1 MILDS
6 LTAAQCA
13 EEAERLAEDKARLSE
28 TVALRY
34 RAYQGAPD
42 NVAYCSYLG
51 RDLAQSGRVKEGLA
65 FLKRACEL
73 APDDRWVLSNYLW
86 YLHYLPHLSSS
97 LAAQG
102 YRDLAQRFMPADIP
116 AVEQSVRPDP
126 AKRLRIGYISPDF
139 YGHATAGTFEP
150 VLDGHDRAVVE
161 VFGYGNVAQPDE
173 VTRRFRQKFDTYRSV
188 RGLEPAAVAQRIADD
203 QIDILVAM
211 GGHCAD
217 NCLQVLAYR
226 PAPLQVDYGAINTT
240 GLVQIDY
247 RLTDL
252 TLDPERW
259 HADYG
264 EESICLPDGVISYRP
279 PQHSPLVSALPAREN
294 GFVTFGSFNNNMK
307 VNPFVISLWAEILKA
322 CPGTHLLLRFMAAD
336 DPRVRDYYVNQFAQQ
351 GVSSDRLTFYG
362 SLSHFQLLQV
372 MEQVDIGLDTYPY
385 NGCIT
390 TLESLWM
397 GVPMVTLSG
406 QWYVSRVGRSLLTR
420 LGLEIFAANDA
431 QEYVAKACAFAG
443 QLDELAEMRP
453 NLRPLMVK
461 SPLCDP
467 KRLARQLEAAY
478 REMWHRWCRGRGVTV
493 DSVPKS
499 SGCAVE
505 PVIEPESSP
514 SPSPSTGPPEPQEGD
529 PPADTAPDL
538 ATCIAQAE
546 RCSRDMARQT
556 ETIAWGEKAL
566 RFDPENREVRKW
578 IAIARLWTGQT
589 EQALQALESLI
600 LDPAQRIAL
609 EPMLLW
615 WKHYLPHQPAE
626 LARRYRRWAALAFG
640 ASGTNRPLANSPI
653 VDRRLRIG
661 YLSGDF
667 RAHSVAYTFQAAFAA
682 HDRAKVEVYGYG
694 NVKCPD
700 AVTEEIA
707 RHCDVYHSVYAL
719 SDRELEQVIRK
730 DRIDLLVTMGGH
742 TAHNRLAVCARR
754 PAPILVDYGSIDTLG
769 MSQITYRITDA
780 VLNPDADSGHYGEQ
794 CMRLPGGMVCY
805 TPPPHAPLIGVHPA
819 VRRGYCA
826 FGCFNNNAKMSPE
839 VIALW
844 AQILKGC
851 PESRL
856 ILKFQT
862 GLDPGAKSFYLAQFD
877 RQGVASD
884 RIDIYGH
891 FPSQFDHLRLFS
903 QVDIALDP
911 YPYNGSVTT
920 LESLWMGVPVL
931 SLVGRTYVS
940 RVGETLLSRLGLED
954 WLAHDAEE
962 YVAKALSYAGDAEG
976 LAALRRTLRQRMMRS
991 TLCDAPRFAR
1001 ELESAYRE
1009 MWRSWCLAPRT

>member
-6 LTAAQCA
+6 LTAARCA
-13 EEAERLAEDKARLSE
+13 EEAERLAEDKARLTE

-34 RAYQGAPD
+34 RAYQGDPD

-51 RDLAQSGRVKEGLA
+51 RDLAQSGRVEEGLA

-102 YRDLAQRFMPADIP
+102 YRELAQRFMPADTP
-116 AVEQSVRPDP
+116 SVEQSVRPDP
-126 AKRLRIGYISPDF
+126 AKRLRIAYLSPDF
-139 YGHATAGTFEP
+139 YGHSTAGTFEP

-161 VFGYGNVAQPDE
+161 LFGYGNVAHPDE

-188 RGLEPAAVAQRIADD
+188 RGQEPTAVAQRIADD
-203 QIDILVAM
+203 QIDILVAL

-226 PAPLQVDYGAINTT
+226 PAPIQVDYGAINTT

-259 HADYG
+259 HADYV
-264 EESICLPDGVISYRP
+264 EESICLPDGATSYRP
-279 PQHSPLVSALPAREN
+279 PRHSPLVSALPAREN

-307 VNPFVISLWAEILKA
+307 INSFVISLWAQILKA

-336 DPRVRDYYVNQFAQQ
+336 DPRVRDYYVKQFAQQ

-372 MEQVDIGLDTYPY
+372 MEQVDIGLDAYPY

-406 QWYVSRVGRSLLTR
+406 PWNVSRMGRSLLTR
-420 LGLEIFAANDA
+420 LGLEIFAASDA
-431 QEYVAKACAFAG
+431 QEYVVKACAFAG
-443 QLDELAEMRP
+443 QLDELAELRP

-478 REMWHRWCRGRGVTV
+478 QEMWRRWCRGRGVTV
-493 DSVPKS
+493 DSVPVS
-499 SGCAVE
+499 SECAVE
-505 PVIEPESSP
+505 PVTEPQTSP
-514 SPSPSTGPPEPQEGD
+514 SPLPSTGPPEPKAD

-566 RFDPENREVRKW
+566 RLDPENREVRKW

-589 EQALQALESLI
+589 EGALQDLESLI
-600 LDPAQRIAL
+600 LDQAQRIAL

-626 LARRYRRWAALAFG
+626 LAERYRRWAALAFP
-640 ASGTNRPLANSPI
+640 ASQTSRPFANSPI

-682 HDRAKVEVYGYG
+682 HDRAQVEVYGYG
-694 NVKCPD
+694 SVKRPD

-719 SDRELEQVIRK
+719 SDSELEQTIRK

-769 MSQITYRITDA
+769 MSQIAYRLTDA
-780 VLNPDADSGHYGEQ
+780 ILDPDTLSGHYMEQ
-794 CMRLPGGMVCY
+794 CMRLPGGLACFS
-805 TPPPHAPLIGVHPA
+805 PPLDAPLVGTLPA
-819 VRRGYCA
+819 ARRGYCT
-826 FGCFNNNAKMSPE
+826 FGSFNNNAKMSPQM
-839 VIALW
+839 ITLW
-844 AQILKGC
+844 AEILKGC

-856 ILKFQT
+856 VLKFQA

-877 RQGVASD
+877 RQGVASQ
-884 RIDIYGH
+884 RIDIHGH
-891 FPSQFDHLRLFS
+891 FPSQFDHLKLYS
-903 QVDIALDP
+903 QVDIALDTF
-911 YPYNGSVTT
+911 PYNGCVTT
-920 LESLWMGVPVL
+920 LQGLWMGVPVV
-931 SLVGRTYVS
+931 SLTGQTFVS
-940 RVGETLLSRLGLED
+940 KLGATLLSRLGLED
-954 WLAHDAEE
+954 WMTQDSQAYVSKALAH
-962 YVAKALSYAGDAEG
+962 AKDTEG
-976 LAALRRTLRQRMMRS
+976 LAALRRTLRRRMMRS
-991 TLCDAPRFAR
+991 VLCDATRFAR
-1001 ELESAYRE
+1001 ELESAYRQ
-1009 MWRSWCLAPRT
+1009 MWRSWCLSAGT